1 MIGSF
6 LDFYV
11 SELQPQQTVATIKGV
26 FTWDEK
32 KRQSNLVKH
41 GLDFADAAIVYDNPA
56 KMTGISVRQGEERY
70 ADIALVEIAGSI
82 LTLVY
87 VPRNTEIRIISF
99 RKSSRRE
106 RKRYEEQVR

>member
-1 MIGSF
+1 MFI
-6 LDFYV
+6 
-11 SELQPQQTVATIKGV
+11 
-26 FTWDEK
+26 WDEK
-32 KRQSNLVKH
+32 KREANLVKH
-41 GLDFADAAIVYDNPA
+41 SLDFVDAAIVYDNPA
-56 KMTGISVRQGEERY
+56 KMTGISNRQVEERY